1 MKKIALLGAV
11 ALLGACSSNKVVE
24 TAMTVPPNSVVD
36 ADTYVY
42 KSKVVE
48 EQIEVIPDWFV
59 KMPESETAIYST
71 GTAATTDL
79 QLSIDLAVLNAK
91 TTLADRIN
99 GRVRSQTKSFVAKIG
114 SDDLDTSVLNEIE
127 KTSKN
132 VIASVDV
139 AGYKIDESDITQE
152 GTQYRAYVLLA
163 YNSEEATKVLMNRM
177 KRDRM
182 IYSRIR
188 STEAWKELE
197 EEVNKSKDEDEA
209 KSMENVERLIDE
221 NSPSI

>member
-24 TAMTVPPNSVVD
+24 TAMTVPPNSIVD
-36 ADTYVY
+36 TQTYVY
-42 KSKVVE
+42 KAKVVE
-48 EQIEVIPDWFV
+48 EQIEVMPDWFK

-114 SDDLDTSVLNEIE
+114 SEEIGSSVLSEVE
-127 KTSKN
+127 KATKN
-132 VIASVDV
+132 IIADVDV
-139 AGYKIDESDITQE
+139 AGYKVSETEIISN
-152 GTQYRAYVLLA
+152 GPKYRAYVLLEYSDKEA
-163 YNSEEATKVLMNRM
+163 NKIILNRLRKDRMLLSKIKTTKAFEELNTSVDEIKTSDAEESEANLKVL
-177 KRDRM
+177 
-182 IYSRIR
+182 
-188 STEAWKELE
+188 TQ
-197 EEVNKSKDEDEA
+197 
-209 KSMENVERLIDE
+209 
-221 NSPSI
+221 